1 MKRTTAIPG
10 MLICFAL
17 ASPVLASESFTLDIP
32 VRGNASQETGEVRIA
47 LGLNAAP
54 AGAQLV
60 VNGNTTLNLG
70 DTTMVA
76 GDSVSFAA
84 GTGNEARITYRP
96 LTNFGADFCAGGN
109 AVEKMI
115 PMRFSGAQ
123 DVTDYRVATY
133 IVAAPMVECSA
144 VSKHTGDTPATLI
157 PMADGVAPALSATD
171 KGRNTFD
178 IAIVLDK
185 SGSMADLPP
194 GAAAGATKVQI
205 LKSAVQAFVGNWE
218 QLDQPTMSGAEWSE
232 DRLGLV
238 FFDSTAASQ
247 SLPGADPPANFFVQ
261 RGGASAWDAVINA
274 TANLTPGSN
283 TSIGAG
289 INEAMKQWKA
299 DPKNDLSLVVVTDGM
314 QNTAPLILPTAT
326 GFLGLDPI
334 SGLPQE
340 LRKRFIPIQ
349 TIGFGTPASV
359 DQTLLTN
366 IAFETSGVSFMDA
379 NATTM
384 FNSFALTLI
393 SLLKGNTASLAIRR
407 NESMIGPGPG
417 APQQV
422 IVDHSAQRVVF
433 SLQWAPPLINALDLE
448 VFRPGSASVAA
459 PASTKKLPQASIQM
473 FNLGAG
479 DAGTWSVR
487 VKRAPKAVARPV
499 PYTLNV
505 FFLERQLD
513 FQLSLDTV
521 RATAGDKL
529 GIRAVVDWDKKRLGG
544 LPAGAI
550 RVRIQRPPEALGTI
564 LHDTRT
570 EIATG
575 PGAGEPKTPLERKL
589 ASFKGNTLL
598 DRILA
603 KDVATITLKEEAK
616 GVYTG
621 TFDQTSIP
629 GDYGYEV
636 VLDWDSERTG
646 HVHREERLEQL
657 VAVKADPGKSEIK
670 ISKGAGQSVL
680 VSVTPRDRF
689 GNYLGPGYE
698 SVVKATL
705 LSTGKLRSSVPV
717 DRHQTGTY
725 VFDVVDV
732 PAGKTPSVKIT
743 VDGVEVGSTGRRRAI
758 EAARAVPRR
767 WVTAYHSCRR
777 ARTPVG
783 SRWDTCTTGATI
795 STRYRRRFRRNT
807 KGRLGGGPPGLTFS

>member
-1 MKRTTAIPG
+1 MSLGCRSGLTTPAPSKILLSSLRIDGQSLRGKDVMKRATSVLGTLLCSA
-10 MLICFAL
+10 
-17 ASPVLASESFTLDIP
+17 PVPPAVARESFILNIP
-32 VRGNASQETGEVRIA
+32 IRGNANQETGEVRIA

-60 VNGNTTLNLG
+60 VNGNTTVNLG
-70 DTTMVA
+70 GSAMVA

-84 GTGNEARITYRP
+84 GTGNEALITYKP
-96 LTNFGADFCAGGN
+96 LSNFGADFCAGGN
-109 AVEKMI
+109 AVEKNI

-123 DVTDYRVATY
+123 DVTDFRVATY
-133 IVAAPMVECSA
+133 IVASPMVECSA
-144 VSKHTGDTPATLI
+144 VSKHTGDTPANLI
-157 PMADGVAPALSATD
+157 PMADGVAPALSAID

-178 IAIVLDK
+178 VVIVLDK

-194 GAAAGATKVQI
+194 GAAAGATKVAI

-218 QLDQPTMSGAEWSE
+218 QLDQPTMAGAEWKP
-232 DRLGLV
+232 DPLRLV
-238 FFDSTAASQ
+238 FFDSTPAAQ
-247 SLPGADPPANFFVQ
+247 TLAGADPPANFFVQ
-261 RGGASAWDAVINA
+261 RGSGNAWDAVIND
-274 TANLTPGSN
+274 TTTLTPGSS
-283 TSIGAG
+283 TSIGGG
-289 INEAMKQWKA
+289 INEAMKQWKS
-299 DPKNDLSLVVVTDGM
+299 DPKSDLSLVVVTDGM
-314 QNTAPLILPTAT
+314 QNTAPLILPTGS

-366 IAFETSGVSFMDA
+366 IAFQTSGVSFMDV

-384 FNSFALTLI
+384 FNSFALTLV

-407 NESMIGPGPG
+407 SDTLTGKGPS
-417 APQQV
+417 APYQV
-422 IVDHSAQRVVF
+422 SVDHSAQRVVF
-433 SLQWAPPLINALDLE
+433 SLQWAPPLTNALDLE
-448 VFRPGSASVAA
+448 VFRPGSAS
-459 PASTKKLPQASIQM
+459 PAQPFSARNLPQAAIQT
-473 FNLGAG
+473 FELTPG

-487 VKRAPKAVARPV
+487 VKRAADTRLEPV
-499 PYTLNV
+499 PYTVHV

-550 RVRIQRPPEALGTI
+550 PVPIQPPPEPLGTI
-564 LHDTRT
+564 PPPTPPQPPPRPHT
-570 EIATG
+570 A
-575 PGAGEPKTPLERKL
+575 APKTPLERKL

-616 GVYTG
+616 RVYTG

-646 HVHREERLEQL
+646 HFHREEQLEHL
-657 VAVKADPGKSEIK
+657 VAVE
-670 ISKGAGQSVL
+670 
-680 VSVTPRDRF
+680 
-689 GNYLGPGYE
+689 
-698 SVVKATL
+698 
-705 LSTGKLRSSVPV
+705 
-717 DRHQTGTY
+717 
-725 VFDVVDV
+725 
-732 PAGKTPSVKIT
+732 
-743 VDGVEVGSTGRRRAI
+743 
-758 EAARAVPRR
+758 
-767 WVTAYHSCRR
+767 
-777 ARTPVG
+777 
-783 SRWDTCTTGATI
+783 
-795 STRYRRRFRRNT
+795 
-807 KGRLGGGPPGLTFS
+807 